1 MHSLSYLLF
10 ISNLS
15 IFTRILPPPAKCVP
29 FRFFDP
35 QKLKNIP
42 KHINIFTRLF
52 AFANLFI
59 PFIRSIKNSAFLK
72 QTALGKNLNQLKG
85 GRT

>member
-1 MHSLSYLLF
+1 MRALPLLQSAE
-10 ISNLS
+10 I
-15 IFTRILPPPAKCVP
+15 K
-29 FRFFDP
+29 
-35 QKLKNIP
+35 KIP
-42 KHINIFTRLF
+42 EHINIFTRLF
-52 AFANLFI
+52 VYTNLFI